1 MSMKTMLMTAA
12 LLFASML
19 NMTAQTSEK
28 YFVNNNVM
36 TNGNVT
42 TVHTCEI
49 VLDTLSQKLKTVYD
63 FDQQGRV
70 TKRELMKW
78 NERKQQ
84 WVNLKR
90 WTYKYDGV
98 RTSIDFAVWNKHK
111 GCYNPVRDRKVYDF
125 ISDKM
130 ICVNDYKRNDKLDD
144 LQYMGSCLLM
154 NNSTDVLAVSKN

>member
-1 MSMKTMLMTAA
+1 MKTMLITAA

-28 YFVNNNVM
+28 YFVYNNVM

-42 TVHTCEI
+42 TVRTCEI

-78 NERKQQ
+78 
-84 WVNLKR
+84 
-90 WTYKYDGV
+90 
-98 RTSIDFAVWNKHK
+98 K
-111 GCYNPVRDRKVYDF
+111 G
-125 ISDKM
+125 S
-130 ICVNDYKRNDKLDD
+130 
-144 LQYMGSCLLM
+144 
-154 NNSTDVLAVSKN
+154 NNG

>member
-1 MSMKTMLMTAA
+1 MLMTAA

-28 YFVNNNVM
+28 YFVYNNVM
-36 TNGNVT
+36 TDGKVT
-42 TVHTCEI
+42 AVLTYEK
-49 VLDTLSQKLKTVYD
+49 VLDTLSQKLKTDYD

-90 WTYKYDGV
+90 WTYSYDGD

-144 LQYMGSCLLM
+144 LQLMGSCLLM
-154 NNSTDVLAVSKN
+154 NNSTDELAVSKN

>member
-1 MSMKTMLMTAA
+1 MLITAA

-19 NMTAQTSEK
+19 NMTAQTSEM
-28 YFVNNNVM
+28 YFVYNNVM

-42 TVHTCEI
+42 TGHTCEI
-49 VLDTLSQKLKTVYD
+49 VLDTLSQKLKTDYD

-90 WTYKYDGV
+90 WTYKYDGD
-98 RTSIDFAVWNKHK
+98 RTSIDFAVWNKRK
-111 GCYNPVRDRKVYDF
+111 GCYNPVRDRKEYDF
-125 ISDKM
+125 ISDKV

-144 LQYMGSCLLM
+144 LQLMGSCLLM
-154 NNSTDVLAVSKN
+154 NNSTDELAVSKN

>member
-1 MSMKTMLMTAA
+1 MLITAA

-28 YFVNNNVM
+28 YFVYNNVM
-36 TNGNVT
+36 TDGKVT
-42 TVHTCEI
+42 AVLTYEK
-49 VLDTLSQKLKTVYD
+49 VLDTFSLKLKTVYD

-90 WTYKYDGV
+90 WTYSYDGG

-125 ISDKM
+125 ISDKV

-144 LQYMGSCLLM
+144 LQLMGSCLLM
-154 NNSTDVLAVSKN
+154 NNSNDVLAVSKN

>member
-1 MSMKTMLMTAA
+1 MKTMLITAA

-63 FDQQGRV
+63 YDLQGRV

-90 WTYKYDGV
+90 WTYKYDGD

-130 ICVNDYKRNDKLDD
+130 ICVNDYKRNEKRDE
-144 LQYMGSCLLM
+144 LQLMGSCLLM
-154 NNSTDVLAVSKN
+154 NNSNDVLAVSKN

>member
-1 MSMKTMLMTAA
+1 MLITAA

-28 YFVNNNVM
+28 YFVYNNVM
-36 TNGNVT
+36 TDGKVT
-42 TVHTCEI
+42 AVQTNKK
-49 VLDTLSQKLKTVYD
+49 VLDTLSQKLKTDYD

-90 WTYKYDGV
+90 WTYKYDGD

-125 ISDKM
+125 ISDKV

-154 NNSTDVLAVSKN
+154 NNSTDELAVSKN

>member
-1 MSMKTMLMTAA
+1 MLITAA

-28 YFVNNNVM
+28 YFVYNNVM
-36 TNGNVT
+36 TDGNVT

>member
-1 MSMKTMLMTAA
+1 MKTMLITAA

-36 TNGNVT
+36 TDGNVT

-90 WTYKYDGV
+90 WTYKYDGD

-125 ISDKM
+125 ISDKV
-130 ICVNDYKRNDKLDD
+130 ICVNDYKRNEKRDE
-144 LQYMGSCLLM
+144 LQLMGSCLLM
-154 NNSTDVLAVSKN
+154 NNSNDVLAVSKN

>member
-1 MSMKTMLMTAA
+1 MLITAA

-28 YFVNNNVM
+28 YFVYNNVM

-90 WTYKYDGV
+90 WTYSYDGD

-144 LQYMGSCLLM
+144 LQLMGSCLLM
-154 NNSTDVLAVSKN
+154 NNSTDELAVSKN

>member
-1 MSMKTMLMTAA
+1 MKTMLITAA

-28 YFVNNNVM
+28 YFVYNNVM

-90 WTYKYDGV
+90 WTYSYDGD

-144 LQYMGSCLLM
+144 LQLMGSCLLM
-154 NNSTDVLAVSKN
+154 NNSTDELAVSKN

>member
-1 MSMKTMLMTAA
+1 MLITAA

-90 WTYKYDGV
+90 WTYKYDGD

-125 ISDKM
+125 ISEKV
-130 ICVNDYKRNDKLDD
+130 ICVNDYKRNEKRDE
-144 LQYMGSCLLM
+144 LQLMGSCLLM
-154 NNSTDVLAVSKN
+154 NNSNDVLAVSKN

>member
-1 MSMKTMLMTAA
+1 MKTMLITAA

-28 YFVNNNVM
+28 YFVYNNVM
-36 TNGNVT
+36 TDGNVT

-63 FDQQGRV
+63 YDLQGRV

-90 WTYKYDGV
+90 WTYSYDGD

-125 ISDKM
+125 ISEKV

-144 LQYMGSCLLM
+144 LQLMGSCLLM
-154 NNSTDVLAVSKN
+154 NNSTDELAVSKN

>member
-1 MSMKTMLMTAA
+1 MKTMLTTAA

-19 NMTAQTSEK
+19 NMTAQTNEK
-28 YFVNNNVM
+28 YFVYNNVM

-42 TVHTCEI
+42 TFHTCEI

-63 FDQQGRV
+63 YDLQGRV

-90 WTYKYDGV
+90 WTYSYDGD

-125 ISDKM
+125 ISDKV
-130 ICVNDYKRNDKLDD
+130 ICVNDYKRNDKQDD

-154 NNSTDVLAVSKN
+154 NNCNDALAVSKN

>member
-1 MSMKTMLMTAA
+1 MLITAA

-36 TNGNVT
+36 TNGDVT

-63 FDQQGRV
+63 FDLQGRV

-90 WTYKYDGV
+90 WTYSYDGD
-98 RTSIDFAVWNKHK
+98 RTSIDFAVWNKRK
-111 GCYNPVRDRKVYDF
+111 GCYNPVRDRKEYDF
-125 ISDKM
+125 ISDKV

-154 NNSTDVLAVSKN
+154 NNSTDELAVSKN

>member
-1 MSMKTMLMTAA
+1 MKTMLITAA

-63 FDQQGRV
+63 FDLQGRV

-90 WTYKYDGV
+90 WTYSYDEN

-125 ISDKM
+125 ISEKV
-130 ICVNDYKRNDKLDD
+130 ICVNDYKRNEKLDD
-144 LQYMGSCLLM
+144 LQLMGSCVLM
-154 NNSTDVLAVSKN
+154 NNSTDELSVSKN

>member
-1 MSMKTMLMTAA
+1 MLMTAA

-63 FDQQGRV
+63 YDLQGRV

-90 WTYKYDGV
+90 WTYSYDGD

-125 ISDKM
+125 ISDKV

-154 NNSTDVLAVSKN
+154 NNSTDELAVSKN

>member
-1 MSMKTMLMTAA
+1 MLMTAA

-28 YFVNNNVM
+28 YFVYNNVM
-36 TNGNVT
+36 TDGNVT

-63 FDQQGRV
+63 FDLQGRV

-90 WTYKYDGV
+90 WTYKYDGD

-144 LQYMGSCLLM
+144 LQLMGSCLLM
-154 NNSTDVLAVSKN
+154 NNSTDELAVSKN

>member
-1 MSMKTMLMTAA
+1 MTAA

-28 YFVNNNVM
+28 YFVYNNVM
-36 TNGNVT
+36 TDGKVT
-42 TVHTCEI
+42 AVLTYEK
-49 VLDTLSQKLKTVYD
+49 VLDTLSQKLKTDYD

-90 WTYKYDGV
+90 WTYKYDGD

-111 GCYNPVRDRKVYDF
+111 GSYNPVRDRKVYDF

-144 LQYMGSCLLM
+144 LQLMGSCLLM
-154 NNSTDVLAVSKN
+154 NNSTDELAVSKN

>member
-1 MSMKTMLMTAA
+1 MLITAA

-90 WTYKYDGV
+90 WTYSYDGD

-144 LQYMGSCLLM
+144 LQLMGSCLLM
-154 NNSTDVLAVSKN
+154 NNSTDELAVSKN

>member
-1 MSMKTMLMTAA
+1 MLITAA

-28 YFVNNNVM
+28 YFVYNNVM

-90 WTYKYDGV
+90 WTYKYDGD

-125 ISDKM
+125 ISDKV

-144 LQYMGSCLLM
+144 LQYMRSCLLM
-154 NNSTDVLAVSKN
+154 NNSDDVLSVSKN

>member
-1 MSMKTMLMTAA
+1 MLITAA

-63 FDQQGRV
+63 YDLQGRV

-90 WTYKYDGV
+90 WTYKYDGD

-125 ISDKM
+125 ISDKV

-154 NNSTDVLAVSKN
+154 NNSTDELAVSKN

>member
-1 MSMKTMLMTAA
+1 MLITAA

-42 TVHTCEI
+42 TVHICEI

-90 WTYKYDGV
+90 WTYSYDGD

-125 ISDKM
+125 ISDKV

-154 NNSTDVLAVSKN
+154 NNSTDELAVSKN

>member
-1 MSMKTMLMTAA
+1 MLITAA

-19 NMTAQTSEK
+19 NMTAQTSEM
-28 YFVNNNVM
+28 YFVYNNVM

-42 TVHTCEI
+42 TVRTCEI

-63 FDQQGRV
+63 FDLQGRV

-90 WTYKYDGV
+90 WTYKYDGD

-125 ISDKM
+125 ISDKV

-154 NNSTDVLAVSKN
+154 NNSTNALAVSKN

>member
-1 MSMKTMLMTAA
+1 MLITAA

-28 YFVNNNVM
+28 YFVYNNVM
-36 TNGNVT
+36 TDGKVT
-42 TVHTCEI
+42 AVLTYEK

-63 FDQQGRV
+63 FDLQGRV

-90 WTYKYDGV
+90 WTYKYDGD

-125 ISDKM
+125 ISDKV

-154 NNSTDVLAVSKN
+154 NNSTDALSVSKN

>member
-1 MSMKTMLMTAA
+1 MLITAA

-63 FDQQGRV
+63 YDLQGRV

-90 WTYKYDGV
+90 WTYSYDEN
-98 RTSIDFAVWNKHK
+98 RTSIDFAVWNRRE

-125 ISDKM
+125 ISEKV
-130 ICVNDYKRNDKLDD
+130 ICVNDYKRNEKRDE
-144 LQYMGSCLLM
+144 LQLMGSCLLM
-154 NNSTDVLAVSKN
+154 NNSNDVLAVSKN

>member
-1 MSMKTMLMTAA
+1 MLITAA

-36 TNGNVT
+36 TDGNVT

-63 FDQQGRV
+63 FDLQGRV

-90 WTYKYDGV
+90 WTYKYDGD
-98 RTSIDFAVWNKHK
+98 RTSIDFAVWNRHK

-125 ISDKM
+125 ISDKV
-130 ICVNDYKRNDKLDD
+130 ICVNDYKRNEKRDE
-144 LQYMGSCLLM
+144 LQLMGSCLLM
-154 NNSTDVLAVSKN
+154 NNSNDVLAVSKN

>member
-1 MSMKTMLMTAA
+1 MLMTAA

-49 VLDTLSQKLKTVYD
+49 VLDTLSQKLKTIYD
-63 FDQQGRV
+63 FDLQGRV

-90 WTYKYDGV
+90 WTYSYDGD

-154 NNSTDVLAVSKN
+154 NNSTDELAVSKN

>member
-1 MSMKTMLMTAA
+1 MKTMLITAA

-42 TVHTCEI
+42 TFHTCEI

-63 FDQQGRV
+63 FDLQGRV

-90 WTYKYDGV
+90 WTYSYDGD

-154 NNSTDVLAVSKN
+154 NNSTDELAVSKN

>member
-1 MSMKTMLMTAA
+1 MKTMLITAA

-28 YFVNNNVM
+28 YFVYNNVM

-90 WTYKYDGV
+90 WTYSYDGD

-125 ISDKM
+125 ISDKV

-144 LQYMGSCLLM
+144 LQLMGSCLLM
-154 NNSTDVLAVSKN
+154 NNSTDELAVSKN

>member
-1 MSMKTMLMTAA
+1 MLITAA

-36 TNGNVT
+36 TNGKVT
-42 TVHTCEI
+42 AVLTCEK
-49 VLDTLSQKLKTVYD
+49 VLDTFSLKLKTVYD

-90 WTYKYDGV
+90 WTYSYDGD

-125 ISDKM
+125 ISDKV

-144 LQYMGSCLLM
+144 LQLMGSCLLM
-154 NNSTDVLAVSKN
+154 NNSTDELAVSKN

>member
-1 MSMKTMLMTAA
+1 MLMTAA

-63 FDQQGRV
+63 FDLQGRV

-90 WTYKYDGV
+90 WTYSYDGD

-111 GCYNPVRDRKVYDF
+111 GCYNPVRDKKVYDF
-125 ISDKM
+125 ISDKV

-154 NNSTDVLAVSKN
+154 NNSTDELAVSKN

>member
-1 MSMKTMLMTAA
+1 MLITAA

-90 WTYKYDGV
+90 WTYKYDGD

-125 ISDKM
+125 ISDKV
-130 ICVNDYKRNDKLDD
+130 ICVNDYKRNEKRDE
-144 LQYMGSCLLM
+144 LQLMGSCLLM
-154 NNSTDVLAVSKN
+154 NNSNDVLAVSKN

>member
-1 MSMKTMLMTAA
+1 MLITPA

-28 YFVNNNVM
+28 YFVYNNVM

-90 WTYKYDGV
+90 WTYSYDGD

-144 LQYMGSCLLM
+144 LQLMGSCLLM
-154 NNSTDVLAVSKN
+154 NNSTDELAVSKN

>member
-1 MSMKTMLMTAA
+1 MLITAA

-28 YFVNNNVM
+28 YFVYNNVM

-90 WTYKYDGV
+90 WTYSYDGD

-125 ISDKM
+125 ISDKV

-144 LQYMGSCLLM
+144 LQLMGSCLLM
-154 NNSTDVLAVSKN
+154 NNSTDELAVSKN

>member
-1 MSMKTMLMTAA
+1 MLMTAA

-90 WTYKYDGV
+90 WTYKYDGD

-125 ISDKM
+125 ISEKV
-130 ICVNDYKRNDKLDD
+130 ICVNDYKRNEKRDE
-144 LQYMGSCLLM
+144 LQLMGSCLLM
-154 NNSTDVLAVSKN
+154 NNSNDVLAVSKN

>member
-1 MSMKTMLMTAA
+1 MLITAA

-63 FDQQGRV
+63 YDLQGRV

-78 NERKQQ
+78 NEKKQQ

-90 WTYKYDGV
+90 WTYKYDGD

-154 NNSTDVLAVSKN
+154 NNSTDELAVSKN

>member
-1 MSMKTMLMTAA
+1 MKTMLITAA

-28 YFVNNNVM
+28 YFVYNNVM

-42 TVHTCEI
+42 TVRTCEI

-90 WTYKYDGV
+90 WTYKYDGD

-125 ISDKM
+125 ISEKV

-154 NNSTDVLAVSKN
+154 NNSTNELAVSKN

>member
-1 MSMKTMLMTAA
+1 MLITAA